1 MDKRKRSITI
11 RIVKHWNR
19 VPRALGA
26 SSMEAFNSRLD
37 GALGNLV

>member
-1 MDKRKRSITI
+1 MTGKGRVVR
-11 RIVKHWNR
+11 HWNR
-19 VPRALGA
+19 VPREALGA